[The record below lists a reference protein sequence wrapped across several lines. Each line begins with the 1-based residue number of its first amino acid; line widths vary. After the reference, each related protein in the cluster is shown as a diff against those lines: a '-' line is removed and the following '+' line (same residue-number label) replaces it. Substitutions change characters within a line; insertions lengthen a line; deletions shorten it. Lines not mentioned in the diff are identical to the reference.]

1 MNIEKIDVKKI
12 NIITVVNDRFTK
24 STVEMLLEQQLF
36 FANKI
41 NEIIDVLNEKKEL
54 KCTYCDFKTEE
65 KNEKFLGE
73 HMDIKHFHFKNDW
86 ENGKIQGLLPPRHP
100 APPGRGSPRQS
111 LAGQAR
117 QHAARASRRI
127 ARSGHRHQPRGPR
140 RRRMDAGPGGVIRP

>member
-86 ENGKIQGLLPPRHP
+86 EKEFDKISINLENIFQQIENYERDNIEIFEIKNYIKKIKQFIHNLLK
-100 APPGRGSPRQS
+100 
-111 LAGQAR
+111 
-117 QHAARASRRI
+117 
-127 ARSGHRHQPRGPR
+127 
-140 RRRMDAGPGGVIRP
+140 